1 MSEERT
7 DCSPNGQATGE
18 RNERRL
24 RAACEW
30 SKGGVPKSSEERAAR
45 HDIRVELNAVV
56 FVNFH
61 PYKNPE

>member
-1 MSEERT
+1 MLNRRKRKNSLELNGWTEAAMSEERT

-30 SKGGVPKSSEERAAR
+30 SKGADR
-45 HDIRVELNAVV
+45 
-56 FVNFH
+56 
-61 PYKNPE
+61 